1 MLADL
6 FNDSAMVRVLDFIL
20 DKPEFDFSK
29 AEVARQSKLTW
40 ISVNNVFPQLEKLG
54 MIRKTRNV
62 NRAEMYCVVKDSK
75 LLDALHKADL
85 QLSLIVV
92 KQLATKDIETE
103 QKMTVKVRQR

>member
-1 MLADL
+1 MLGDL

-54 MIRKTRNV
+54 VIKKTRKV

-92 KQLATKDIETE
+92 KLAAKEIEEE
-103 QKMTVKVRQR
+103 QMAVKVRHY